1 MVEFAIVL
9 NVRESSYEILSARM
23 TDVQLV
29 SFSPFLGLDSFL
41 LVTVNAA
48 RACVAQLD
56 SALDF

>member
-9 NVRESSYEILSARM
+9 NVRESSYEFLFAIM
-23 TDVQLV
+23 TDVQLF
-29 SFSPFLGLDSFL
+29 FSPFDGLDSFL
-41 LVTVNAA
+41 LVTMNAA